1 MEKLK
6 HGEAEYLSTEA
17 NKWQKQY
24 LKLASLSSRFL
35 CDYLLGEMVVM
46 LSETVLVASERSML
60 LLSLLSDKGNK
71 IVFDCNEATL
81 PQPPARGEGLEV
93 ELIISDQWFNPPSL
107 CNKACTKTP
116 Q

>member
-1 MEKLK
+1 M
-6 HGEAEYLSTEA
+6 
-17 NKWQKQY
+17 
-24 LKLASLSSRFL
+24 KLASLSSRFL

-60 LLSLLSDKGNK
+60 LLSLLSDKDNK

-93 ELIISDQWFNPPSL
+93 ELIISDQWFNQPSL